1 VLERPAL
8 VINPFG
14 LDFIILSGSAESQW
28 ASKTHP
34 NGYLQLECM
43 LLQAKV
49 ASDNS

>member
-1 VLERPAL
+1 VLEREAL

-14 LDFIILSGSAESQW
+14 LDFIILSGERWQSVAV
-28 ASKTHP
+28 KTHP
-34 NGYLQLECM
+34 NGYLRLECM